1 MKTKSVT
8 TCYTCATI
16 LVAICCK
23 HASSNMDFLKAAF
36 ASDHIVCPGQPLEN
50 FCDCAGDCTG
60 QPEWCACEK
69 AQECCHG
76 ATPTV
81 LCPGQPK
88 GNYCDCDGDCQ
99 NQPSWCSCDEAQVC
113 CGADIASSSSS
124 EDSTTVDTTDFLKPA
139 FRRFSGSNGTMD
151 RGEWNVFVRHLDLIP
166 SCNGGGDTPPA
177 MENHTVCDTIWFEVL
192 DGSEPFFS
200 FDRFLVALGKV
211 ALDRRADGR
220 DRNTEYD
227 VYEWVARNHA
237 DEERYFCRNESGEKG
252 ASGGFHV
259 SDRYVYD
266 LIKWEAFVF
275 LWGLLLGSSIVYF
288 AMRRNTVDH
297 SFTEVKSLQ

>member
-16 LVAICCK
+16 LVAIYCK
-23 HASSNMDFLKAAF
+23 HASSNFLDFLKPAAP
-36 ASDHIVCPGQPLEN
+36 SDSLVCPGQPPEN

-88 GNYCDCDGDCQ
+88 GNYCDCDGDCL
-99 NQPSWCSCDEAQVC
+99 NQPSWCSCDEAHVC

-124 EDSTTVDTTDFLKPA
+124 EEGTTVDTMDFLKPA
-139 FRRFSGSNGTMD
+139 FRRFSGSDGTMD

-166 SCNGGGDTPPA
+166 SCDVGGGTLPA
-177 MENHTVCDTIWFEVL
+177 VESSTDCGSIWFGVL
-192 DGSEPFFS
+192 DVSTFFS
-200 FDRFLVALGKV
+200 FDRFIVALGMV

-220 DRNTEYD
+220 DRNTTYD

-237 DEERYFCRNESGEKG
+237 DEERYFCSNESDEKS

-259 SDRYVYD
+259 SDRSVYD

-288 AMRRNTVDH
+288 VMRRNTVDH